1 MPAEG
6 AAEESPAESTPG
18 PAGLRAQLRA
28 QRVPLLIIGA
38 IALLVA
44 GFGAGILLAPDTAD
58 SDVSA
63 GPVDIGFAQDMS
75 AHHAQAVEMS
85 GIALTDSTDTEVRR
99 LAYDILTTQQSQI
112 GRMQGWLQMWDAPA
126 RATGGY
132 MAWMPQDEHSG
143 HGHDHGTAGM
153 ATMPGM
159 ASTDDLRKLRA
170 AKGPELDTL
179 FLQLML
185 RHHQGGVPMLEYG
198 IEHAET
204 TEIRTLAGQMLPAQ
218 EGESRLMTTMLAAR
232 GAEPLPFN

>member
-1 MPAEG
+1 MP
-6 AAEESPAESTPG
+6 EETTPESTEATPHS
-18 PAGLRAQLRA
+18 AGWRAQLRA

-44 GFGAGILLAPDTAD
+44 GFGAGVLLAPDSAD
-58 SDVSA
+58 GDTPA

-85 GIALTDSTDTEVRR
+85 GIALTGSTDPEVRR

-112 GRMQGWLQMWDAPA
+112 GRMQGWLQIWDAPA

-132 MAWMPQDEHSG
+132 MAWMPQDEHAG
-143 HGHDHGTAGM
+143 HGHDHGPAGM

-159 ASTDDLRKLRA
+159 ASTDDLRRLRA
-170 AKGPELDTL
+170 AQGPELDTL

-198 IEHAET
+198 AEHAET
-204 TEIRTLAGQMLPAQ
+204 TEIQTLAGQMLPAQ
-218 EGESRLMTTMLAAR
+218 AGESRLMTKMLTDR
-232 GAEPLPFN
+232 GAEPLPLN